1 MSPSHSPSTPSAS
14 RSRRSAASVSF
25 QRRQRPPRM
34 LPRIS
39 VALPLAVTVAAL
51 VIGLPVNE
59 RADRNAFAADMLMM
73 AAAVPAAAASAVPAI
88 RREFK
93 RARGL

>member
-1 MSPSHSPSTPSAS
+1 MSTSHSTSTPSAS
-14 RSRRSAASVSF
+14 RSRRSTEPVSF
-25 QRRQRPPRM
+25 QRPQRM

-39 VALPLAVTVAAL
+39 VALPLAVTFAAL